1 MITQIIAEEF
11 RQRGIEDVRFQEPLS
26 RHTTWKVG
34 GPADLF
40 ICPHNRKELEV
51 TMKLIHR
58 HQLPWRVI
66 GRGSNLLVR
75 DGGIRGV
82 VIKLSEGFDYLKMDG
97 TLVTA
102 GGGYSTIL
110 LASKT
115 AKQGLSG
122 LEFAGG
128 IPGNVGGA
136 VYMNAGAHGSE
147 ISRVLVSA
155 EVISESGEWARL
167 KNEELKFS
175 YRTSILQKELRGI
188 VTEATFQLERKNKD
202 EIVSVL
208 SKWKDRRRQT
218 QPLQYP
224 CAGSVFR
231 NPPGDYAG
239 RLIQEAGL
247 KGYRIG
253 DAEISTIHA
262 NFIINRGQAKAEDVL
277 ALIQHAIQ
285 TVKEKFE
292 VTLVP
297 EVEVVGEDR
306 KSVV

>member
-1 MITQIIAEEF
+1 
-11 RQRGIEDVRFQEPLS
+11 FQEPLS

-128 IPGNVGGA
+128 I
-136 VYMNAGAHGSE
+136 
-147 ISRVLVSA
+147 
-155 EVISESGEWARL
+155 
-167 KNEELKFS
+167 
-175 YRTSILQKELRGI
+175 
-188 VTEATFQLERKNKD
+188 
-202 EIVSVL
+202 
-208 SKWKDRRRQT
+208 
-218 QPLQYP
+218 
-224 CAGSVFR
+224 
-231 NPPGDYAG
+231 
-239 RLIQEAGL
+239 
-247 KGYRIG
+247 
-253 DAEISTIHA
+253 
-262 NFIINRGQAKAEDVL
+262 
-277 ALIQHAIQ
+277 
-285 TVKEKFE
+285 
-292 VTLVP
+292 
-297 EVEVVGEDR
+297 
-306 KSVV
+306 